1 MSTLVKVQG
10 RDLAPSLLSCPFSRD
25 LEGAPMKSGH
35 CGCVISKEAPMK
47 WLYWMWRPFKVWEQ
61 ERQLPP
67 SVVNQLLVV
76 CTNGIFP
83 LGLHFISTS
92 IALCALHLDCIVL
105 QLLLHCTVGLYCIGL
120 CGLNCVDCTK
130 HTVHCTSGLHY
141 HLDCIELCGLHR
153 WVALCFIVWIAF
165 CGLHNA
171 QVVSCIVRHLVPASL
186 PGAQLGRH
194 LLLGLLHKCF
204 LLLLI
209 VYLEESAFDIQISS
223 KRIFRVLNS
232 AHTCSTM
239 FLVLSLKL
247 HCKKF
252 IVRNLFRCLAQ
263 LPILKFN

>member
-25 LEGAPMKSGH
+25 LERLPWNPAIVGVWSQKRLPWNDCIGCEDLLKSESKSDNFLPVWCTSYLLCAQMAFSH
-35 CGCVISKEAPMK
+35 LVCIS
-47 WLYWMWRPFKVWEQ
+47 
-61 ERQLPP
+61 
-67 SVVNQLLVV
+67 
-76 CTNGIFP
+76 FP
-83 LGLHFISTS
+83 LKFYFHLNCIVCIAPGLH
-92 IALCALHLDCIVL
+92 CAAASVTLH
-105 QLLLHCTVGLYCIGL
+105 CIGL

-194 LLLGLLHKCF
+194 LLLH
-204 LLLLI
+204 
-209 VYLEESAFDIQISS
+209 
-223 KRIFRVLNS
+223 NN
-232 AHTCSTM
+232 CS
-239 FLVLSLKL
+239 FVLSLFAWGINSNAFAKPKITFWECNW
-247 HCKKF
+247 H
-252 IVRNLFRCLAQ
+252 
-263 LPILKFN
+263 

>member
-1 MSTLVKVQG
+1 
-10 RDLAPSLLSCPFSRD
+10 
-25 LEGAPMKSGH
+25 MKSGH
-35 CGCVISKEAPMK
+35 CGSVISKEAPMK

-83 LGLHFISTS
+83 LGLHFISTQVLFPPQLHCVHCTW
-92 IALCALHLDCIVL
+92 IALCCSFCYIAQLGCIVL
-105 QLLLHCTVGLYCIGL
+105 D
-120 CGLNCVDCTK
+120 CVDCTK

-194 LLLGLLHKCF
+194 LLLGC
-204 LLLLI
+204 
-209 VYLEESAFDIQISS
+209 SA
-223 KRIFRVLNS
+223 
-232 AHTCSTM
+232 M
-239 FLVLSLKL
+239 FVVLSYLRREL
-247 HCKKF
+247 
-252 IVRNLFRCLAQ
+252 I
-263 LPILKFN
+263 PMILL